1 MKTLR
6 AIHLYLGCIFSPML
20 LFFAV
25 SGIWQT
31 FRLIWPGYGQT
42 NTMTLLSTIHTGAQL
57 KFGDPATL
65 SSLYLKW
72 FVVAMSICFI
82 GTIVLGIV
90 MAFRF
95 GHRKT
100 ATACLIG
107 GVVAP
112 ALLIV
117 LALMK

>member
-31 FRLIWPGYGQT
+31 FRLNWPGYGQT
-42 NTMTLLSTIHTGAQL
+42 NVMSLLSTIHTGVQL
-57 KFGDPATL
+57 KLGSPATL
-65 SSLYLKW
+65 SSVYLKW
-72 FVVAMSICFI
+72 FVVAMSVCFI
-82 GTIVLGIV
+82 ATIILGIA

-95 GHRKT
+95 GHRRT
-100 ATACLIG
+100 ATLCLIA
-107 GVVAP
+107 GVIVP
-112 ALLIV
+112 TVLIALAI
-117 LALMK
+117 MK

>member
-31 FRLIWPGYGQT
+31 FRLRWPGHV
-42 NTMTLLSTIHTGAQL
+42 MALLSTIHTGGRL
-57 KFGDPATL
+57 KIGHPDTL
-65 SSLYLKW
+65 SSIYLKW
-72 FVVAMSICFI
+72 FIAAMSLCFI
-82 GTIVLGIV
+82 ATIFLGIA

-95 GHRKT
+95 GSRKK
-100 ATACLIG
+100 AAICLAAGIIIPLLLMA
-107 GVVAP
+107 VA
-112 ALLIV
+112 
-117 LALMK
+117 LAK